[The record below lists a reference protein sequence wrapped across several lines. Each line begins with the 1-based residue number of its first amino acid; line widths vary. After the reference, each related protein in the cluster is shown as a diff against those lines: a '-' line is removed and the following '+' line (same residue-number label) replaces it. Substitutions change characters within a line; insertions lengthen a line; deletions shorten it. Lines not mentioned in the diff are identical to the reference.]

1 MIDVK
6 TVLDSMNVATKIK
19 DFFSP
24 KNETEVE
31 QLTQADPEPVDIGV
45 VGLNLT
51 NEQLAIISISAV
63 AIVAIIAIAVVAS
76 QRGMIQ
82 A

>member
-1 MIDVK
+1 MIDPK
-6 TVLDSMNVATKIK
+6 AVLDGINVATKIK

-24 KNETEVE
+24 KTETDVN
-31 QLTQADPEPVDIGV
+31 QLSQADAEHAEIGV

-63 AIVAIIAIAVVAS
+63 AIVAIIAVAVNAS